1 MAIPKYDEMM
11 LPLLQ
16 LIGDG
21 TEHAYRDLAPKVADH
36 FQLTEEERAEMLP
49 STQSTY
55 LRNRL
60 GWAGFHLRR
69 AGLADLPREAT
80 LRITPEGN
88 ALLQNPPSKIDRQ
101 FLMQFE
107 PFREFM
113 AEQKKRGVAAARTKA
128 AAASRVVSGEEE
140 EEDTPEE
147 RIETAFTELRETL
160 IADLLAKL
168 GTVNPFR
175 FEQVVLDLLV
185 AMGYGGSRKEAAAV
199 TQKTGDEGIDG
210 VINEDRLGLDVIYIQ
225 AKRWKHS
232 VGRPE
237 IQNFVGALAGKKASK
252 GVFITTSSFH
262 GNASDYAAG
271 LHQKVILIDG
281 RRLAE
286 LMIEH
291 GIGVAEEHAYSVKKI
306 DSDYFD
312 EA

>member
-1 MAIPKYDEMM
+1 MPIPKYDEMM

-16 LIGDG
+16 LLRDG
-21 TEHAYRDLAPKVADH
+21 AEHHYRDLVPRIADH
-36 FQLTEEERAEMLP
+36 FHLTEEERNAMLP

-69 AGLADLPREAT
+69 AALAELPREAT
-80 LRITPEGN
+80 LRITSVGSDV
-88 ALLQNPPSKIDRQ
+88 LKNPPPKIDRQ
-101 FLMQFE
+101 FLMRFE
-107 PFREFM
+107 PFKQFM
-113 AEQKKRGVAAARTKA
+113 LEQKQRGLTAAKTKA
-128 AAASRVVSGEEE
+128 AAAVQPATNDEES
-140 EEDTPEE
+140 TPEE
-147 RIETAFTELRETL
+147 RIESAFTELRETL
-160 IADLLAKL
+160 ISDLLTQL
-168 GTVNPFR
+168 STVDPFR

-225 AKRWKHS
+225 AKRWKS
-232 VGRPE
+232 NVGRPE
-237 IQNFVGALAGKKASK
+237 IQSFVGALAGKKANK

-262 GNASDYAAG
+262 ENASDYAAG

-291 GIGVAEEHAYSVKKI
+291 GIGVSEEHAYSVKKI

>member
-16 LIGDG
+16 LLGDG
-21 TEHAYRDLAPKVADH
+21 QEHHQRDLAARIADQFH
-36 FQLTEEERAEMLP
+36 LTEEERNLMLP

-55 LRNRL
+55 VRNRT
-60 GWAGFHLRR
+60 GWAGFHLRK
-69 AGLADLPREAT
+69 AGLAELSREAT
-80 LRITPEGN
+80 LRITPAGAE
-88 ALLQNPPSKIDRQ
+88 LLKNPPPRIDRHV
-101 FLMQFE
+101 LMQFE
-107 PFREFM
+107 PFKQFM
-113 AEQKKRGVAAARTKA
+113 AEQKQRGLAAARTKA
-128 AAASRVVSGEEE
+128 AGVAQPASSEEE
-140 EEDTPEE
+140 ATPEE
-147 RIETAFTELRETL
+147 RIEVAFTELRETL
-160 IADLLAKL
+160 VADLLAKL
-168 GTVNPFR
+168 AAVNPFR

-225 AKRWKHS
+225 AKRWKS
-232 VGRPE
+232 NVGRPE

-262 GNASDYAAG
+262 DNAIAYAGG

-291 GIGVAEEHAYSVKKI
+291 GIGVAEEHAYLVKKI
-306 DSDYFD
+306 DSDYFE

>member
-16 LIGDG
+16 LLSDG
-21 TEHAYRDLAPKVADH
+21 AEHHYRDLAPRIADH
-36 FQLTEEERAEMLP
+36 FHLTEEERNAMLP

-69 AGLADLPREAT
+69 AALAELPREAT
-80 LRITPEGN
+80 LRITSAGQEV
-88 ALLQNPPSKIDRQ
+88 LKNPPPKIDRQ
-101 FLMQFE
+101 FLMRFE
-107 PFREFM
+107 PFKQFM
-113 AEQKKRGVAAARTKA
+113 LEQKQRGVTAARTKA
-128 AAASRVVSGEEE
+128 AAAVPPSTNDEES
-140 EEDTPEE
+140 TPEE

-160 IADLLAKL
+160 ISDLLVQLSK
-168 GTVNPFR
+168 VDPFR

-225 AKRWKHS
+225 AKRWKAN

-237 IQNFVGALAGKKASK
+237 IQSFVGALAGKKANK
-252 GVFITTSSFH
+252 GIFITTSAFH
-262 GNASDYAAG
+262 ENASDYAADV
-271 LHQKVILIDG
+271 HNKVILIDG

-291 GIGVAEEHAYSVKKI
+291 SVGVAEEHAYSVKKI

-312 EA
+312 QV